1 MTQSPCL
8 DIAREPS
15 TPSTGFALEVT
26 NSAYPPL
33 SLSMAGYTASRHS
46 YQPFWSNGVP
56 LVKVGGVMFQFMCLG
71 TIGRGQLSSIRL
83 SHWKGLGAHLFLGY
97 ELFPLPECSSGT
109 LHTQYWL
116 CFLSDQL
123 HLPGSQLECC
133 WAIQLPGAL
142 ARPSSHMGK

>member
-15 TPSTGFALEVT
+15 TASTGFALEVT

-33 SLSMAGYTASRHS
+33 RWSMAGYTASRHIG
-46 YQPFWSNGVP
+46 PFWSNGVP

-71 TIGRGQLSSIRL
+71 AIGKGQLSSVRL
-83 SHWKGLGAHLFLGY
+83 SHWKGLGAHLFPGY
-97 ELFPLPECSSGT
+97 ELFPLPERSSGT

-116 CFLSDQL
+116 CFLSHQL